1 MSMYLVGL
9 TGGIGCGK
17 SEAARIFADLGIPV
31 TDTDAIAH
39 ALTASGQPVLQT
51 IIAEFGDHYLKP
63 DQSLDRAALRKKV
76 FADRGARQR
85 LEEILHPAIYDAA
98 LQSVKQH
105 ANAPYQV
112 IAVPLLLESER
123 YRKLVNRTLLIDCD
137 ERLQISRTVARSGLS
152 PEEVEAIMQAQMPR
166 VERLRQADDI
176 IVNDGSIDELR
187 QKISQIHENY
197 MQACIVSE

>member
-31 TDTDAIAH
+31 TDTDTIAH
-39 ALTASGQPVLQT
+39 ALTACGQPVLQT

-76 FADRGARQR
+76 FADRDARQR
-85 LEEILHPAIYDAA
+85 LEAILHPAIYDAA

-112 IAVPLLLESER
+112 IAVPLLFESER

-166 VERLRQADDI
+166 AERLRQADDI

>member
-1 MSMYLVGL
+1 MYLVGL

-39 ALTASGQPVLQT
+39 ALTAGDQPVLQT

-76 FADRGARQR
+76 FADRDARQR
-85 LEEILHPAIYDAA
+85 LEAILHPAIYDAA

-112 IAVPLLLESER
+112 IAVPLLFESER

-137 ERLQISRTVARSGLS
+137 ERLQISRAVARSGLS

-166 VERLRQADDI
+166 AERLRQADDI

>member
-1 MSMYLVGL
+1 MYLVGL

-31 TDTDAIAH
+31 TDTDTIAH
-39 ALTASGQPVLQT
+39 ALTAGGQPVLQT

-76 FADRGARQR
+76 FADRDARQR
-85 LEEILHPAIYDAA
+85 LEAILHPAIYDAA

-152 PEEVEAIMQAQMPR
+152 PEQVEAIMQAQMPR
-166 VERLRQADDI
+166 AERLRQADDI

>member
-1 MSMYLVGL
+1 MYLVGL

-31 TDTDAIAH
+31 TDTDTIAH

-76 FADRGARQR
+76 FADRDARQR
-85 LEEILHPAIYDAA
+85 LEAILHPAIYDAA

-112 IAVPLLLESER
+112 IAVPLLFESER

-166 VERLRQADDI
+166 AERLRQADDI